1 MRATLTGFL
10 LFFTTLAAA
19 ATPGGTNVPTYHYDS
34 LRTGWDSTETVLTP
48 ANVASAN
55 FGPTGQVALDE
66 QVDAQPLYVSNVQIA
81 GTAHDVIY
89 VATENNTIYAIDGT
103 NGVVLGSHNYG
114 AAVPM
119 TALPYQCTNNSDY
132 VGIGSTPVI
141 DLATQT
147 LYAITYT
154 YVRKKPV
161 FSIHAIDITTLED
174 RIPPVVITG
183 SGALSPDGH
192 ITGFNPVNNRQRAG
206 LVEMGGKIYAGFASW
221 CDLNSNVSRGWVMG
235 WDATTLAPVGTGKLE
250 NGLART
256 PGTFFQTSVWM
267 SGYGIASDG
276 TSLYFSTGNSD
287 PAGKS
292 YNPTTNLDES
302 VVKLS
307 GDLSTVQDYFTPKSG
322 LFGWSNLDQ
331 TDLELSGAGVLL
343 LPDQPGAYPHL
354 AIIAGKAGQV
364 AMAGQP
370 AVAGPMY
377 LLNRDHLGGLGNNN
391 VTLGAYPSYGCWCG
405 QSYFTGSDGF
415 GRVVQSAGFNVNV
428 WKLRTDPYTR
438 MVLESTSPTLNGG
451 QSPGFFTTVSSNGTK
466 RNTAVIWAVER
477 PYDVNTLYV
486 SLKAF
491 DPANGSKLIYS
502 AVAGYWPFAPTA
514 NANIVPVVANGKVLV
529 ASYKTLIA
537 FGLTT
542 SSKVS
547 SEQAKQ
553 PVALNFA
560 PKPALAPLP
569 AGVAHELHGV
579 VTAIKDNMLTLRL
592 RNGRSVSVDM
602 SVAKAAFAV
611 APVSVGHASDVRGNY
626 KGNVFM
632 ANSILHQKEFQSLW
646 ADDR

>member
-1 MRATLTGFL
+1 MRALLIALTLL
-10 LFFTTLAAA
+10 SASPAMA

-34 LRTGWDSTETVLTP
+34 LRTGWDQTETVLTP
-48 ANVASAN
+48 ANVGSAN
-55 FGPTGQVALDE
+55 FGPVGQVALDE
-66 QVDAQPLYVSNVQIA
+66 QVDAQPLFVSNVQIA
-81 GTAHDVIY
+81 GAAHDVIY
-89 VATENNTIYAIDGT
+89 VATENNTIYAIDGQ

-114 AAVPM
+114 TPVPM
-119 TALPYQCTNNSDY
+119 TALPSQCSNNSDN
-132 VGIGSTPVI
+132 VGINSTPVI
-141 DLATQT
+141 DLTTQT

-174 RIPPVVITG
+174 RIPPVEVTG

-192 ITGFNPVNNRQRAG
+192 ISGFNSAYNRQRAG
-206 LVEMGGKIYAGFASW
+206 LVEMGGNVYAGFASW
-221 CDLNSNVSRGWVMG
+221 CDLNYNVSRGWVMG
-235 WDATTLAPVGTGKLE
+235 WNAATLAPVGTGKLE
-250 NGLART
+250 NRLART

-276 TSLYFSTGNSD
+276 TSLYYSTGNSD

-292 YNPTTNLDES
+292 YNATTNLDES

-354 AIIAGKAGQV
+354 AVIAGKAGLV

-391 VTLGAYPSYGCWCG
+391 VTLGVYPSYGCWCG
-405 QSYFTGSDGF
+405 QSYYKGSDGF
-415 GRVVQSAGFNVNV
+415 GRVVASSGVNVNV
-428 WKLRTDPYTR
+428 WKLRTDPSTR
-438 MVLESTSPTLNGG
+438 LVLESTSPALNDG
-451 QSPGFFTTVSSNGTK
+451 QSPGFFTTISSNGTK
-466 RNTAVIWAVER
+466 KDTAVIWAVER
-477 PYDVNTLYV
+477 PYDINTLYV

-491 DPANGSKLIYS
+491 DPQNGSKLIYS
-502 AVAGYWPFAPTA
+502 AVAGFWPFAPTA

-537 FGLTT
+537 FGLITGSNSAET
-542 SSKVS
+542 KAPLALHFA
-547 SEQAKQ
+547 AK
-553 PVALNFA
+553 P
-560 PKPALAPLP
+560 PLAPLP
-569 AGVAHELHGV
+569 AGVSHELHGV
-579 VTAIKDNMLTLRL
+579 VTTIKDSILTLRL
-592 RNGRSVSVDM
+592 RDGRSVTVDM
-602 SVAKAAFAV
+602 SAARAAFQV
-611 APVSVGHASDVRGNY
+611 APVSVGQASDVRGNFS
-626 KGNVFM
+626 GGVFV
-632 ANSILHQKEFQSLW
+632 AASILHQKASQALW

>member
-1 MRATLTGFL
+1 MRAILTGIL
-10 LFFTTLAAA
+10 LTLTTLATA

-34 LRTGWDSTETVLTP
+34 LRTGWDSTETILTP

-66 QVDAQPLYVSNVQIA
+66 QVDAQPLFVSNIQI
-81 GTAHDVIY
+81 GGVAHDVIY
-89 VATENNTIYAIDGT
+89 VATENNTIYAIDGQD
-103 NGVVLGSHNYG
+103 GIILGSHNYG
-114 AAVPM
+114 TPVPM
-119 TALPYQCTNNSDY
+119 TALPSQCSNNSDN
-132 VGIGSTPVI
+132 VGINSTPVI
-141 DLATQT
+141 DLTTQT

-174 RIPPVVITG
+174 RIPPVEITG

-192 ITGFNPVNNRQRAG
+192 VTAFNAANNRQRAG
-206 LVEMGGKIYAGFASW
+206 LVEMGGNIYAGFASW

-235 WDATTLAPVGTGKLE
+235 WNAATLAPVGTGRLE
-250 NGLART
+250 NRLART

-322 LFGWSNLDQ
+322 EFGWSFLDQ

-354 AIIAGKAGQV
+354 AVIAGKAGQV
-364 AMAGQP
+364 ATATEP
-370 AVAGPMY
+370 AVTGPMY
-377 LLNRDHLGGLGNNN
+377 LLNRDHLGGLGNTK

-405 QSYFTGSDGF
+405 QSYYTGSDGF

-428 WKLRTDPYTR
+428 WKLRTDPATR
-438 MVLESTSPTLNGG
+438 LVLESTSPSVSDM
-451 QSPGFFTTVSSNGTK
+451 QYPDIDPGFFTTVSSNGTK
-466 RNTAVIWAVER
+466 KDTAVIWAVAR
-477 PYDVNTLYV
+477 PTSMPYYLT
-486 SLKAF
+486 LKAF
-491 DPANGSKLIYS
+491 DPQNGSAQIYS
-502 AVAGYWPFAPTA
+502 ATAGFWPFAPTA
-514 NANIVPVVANGKVLV
+514 NANVVPVVANGKVIV

-537 FGLTT
+537 FGLTSGT
-542 SSKVS
+542 T
-547 SEQAKQ
+547 AKKQ
-553 PVALNFA
+553 LEALHFA
-560 PKPALAPLP
+560 AIPPPSPLP
-569 AGVAHELHGV
+569 EGVAHELHGLI
-579 VTAIKDNMLTLRL
+579 TSISGNTLALRL
-592 RNGRSVSVDM
+592 HDGRTVTVDFAA
-602 SVAKAAFAV
+602 AKAAFHV
-611 APVSVGHASDVRGNY
+611 TMPLVGHAADVRGNFTGGTFVADSMLRL
-626 KGNVFM
+626 KN
-632 ANSILHQKEFQSLW
+632 NPLLW
-646 ADDR
+646 PQDR